1 VTTEEI
7 KKALEIRGLDWAS
20 AAAAIGKSR
29 SMVYSVAARTNT
41 SRPVALALCALI
53 ESTPDKAF
61 PDVVAYHVD
70 PEEDRAEAIEAGR
83 ERIRA
88 AGLVA

>member
-1 VTTEEI
+1 MY
-7 KKALEIRGLDWAS
+7 AIRSYYG
-20 AAAAIGKSR
+20 
-29 SMVYSVAARTNT
+29 
-41 SRPVALALCALI
+41 
-53 ESTPDKAF
+53 TPDKAF